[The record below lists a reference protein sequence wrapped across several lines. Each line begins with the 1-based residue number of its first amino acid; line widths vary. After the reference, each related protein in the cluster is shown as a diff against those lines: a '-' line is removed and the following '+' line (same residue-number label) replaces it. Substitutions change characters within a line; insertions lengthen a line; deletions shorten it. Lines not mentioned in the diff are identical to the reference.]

1 MAEPLVKILGF
12 DQFPKLAQKM
22 ERAGEK
28 TQQGVGHILIETGMN
43 IHGSMKQI
51 VMRGKAKGR
60 VYEWE
65 ADLPGR
71 KGDGGPL
78 RIMPEFDRDLF
89 DEIKDA
95 GGTPALLMRDN
106 SGGHVIP
113 IKLRAKPHRASAPGD
128 PPKSDTGMLQ
138 RKMDWEPKA
147 FPAKKGDTLSV
158 TVGVADLDYAVMLE
172 EGTKFMKPRPFL
184 APAADKESKTMVKD
198 METLLQD
205 ID

>member
-12 DQFPKLAQKM
+12 EQFPALVKKM
-22 ERAGEK
+22 EKAGES
-28 TQQGVGHILIETGMN
+28 TRRGIGEVLIETGMN
-43 IHGSMKQI
+43 IHGAMKKT
-51 VMRGKAKGR
+51 VARGKAKGR

-78 RIMPEFDRDLF
+78 RIMPGFDRGLF
-89 DEIKDA
+89 DEIVEE
-95 GGTPALLMRDN
+95 GSTPALIMRDN

-113 IKLRAKPHRASAPGD
+113 IKLRSKPHRASAPGD
-128 PPKSDTGMLQ
+128 PPKSDSGMLQ

-147 FPAKKGDTLSV
+147 SPAKKGDTMSV
-158 TVGVADLDYAVMLE
+158 TVGVADLDYAVLLE

-184 APAADKESKTMVKD
+184 APAADKESKQMIQS